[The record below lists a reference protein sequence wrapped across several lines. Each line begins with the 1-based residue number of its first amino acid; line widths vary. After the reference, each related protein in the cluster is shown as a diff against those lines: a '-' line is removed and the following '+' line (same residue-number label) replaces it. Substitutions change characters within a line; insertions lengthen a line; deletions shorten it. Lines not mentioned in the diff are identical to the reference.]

1 MTRLI
6 HGPLVLVLLL
16 LATSPTFAQE
26 SLHDSARA
34 RRLLAIGRG
43 YLPGDW
49 RYPTTEAWLD
59 KDKRVELSTLL
70 PVTPREQRTGYSC
83 GAASLGIMLSHH
95 GLHMG
100 DRKLE
105 KVTGTT
111 REGVDPWQIVNGA
124 RRLGFE
130 VQEKYDATPED
141 VSAALALGRP
151 VLIDFQ
157 ASYGPDD
164 EPGDD
169 WGHYSIV
176 VAADERD
183 FLVVD
188 PSVVNPQHLRR
199 IPKKSLPKVWWDTFI
214 TNGKRFQGWMMT
226 MTRTS
231 EPDLL
236 APPIVPLD
244 AE

>member
-6 HGPLVLVLLL
+6 SGPLVLVLLL
-16 LATSPTFAQE
+16 LASSPLFSE
-26 SLHDSARA
+26 SLADSARG
-34 RRLLAIGRG
+34 RRLLAIGRS

-49 RYPTTEAWLD
+49 RYPTTSAVLD
-59 KDKRVELSTLL
+59 KHHRVELRTLL
-70 PVTPREQRTGYSC
+70 PVTAREQRTGYSC
-83 GAASLGIMLSHH
+83 GAASLGILLSHH
-95 GLHMG
+95 AIHLT

-111 REGVDPWQIVNGA
+111 REGVDPWQLVNAA
-124 RRLGFE
+124 RRLGFDVIE
-130 VQEKYDATPED
+130 RYDATADD
-141 VSAALALGRP
+141 VVAALAEGKP

-164 EPGDD
+164 VPSED
-169 WGHYSIV
+169 WGHYSVV
-176 VAADERD
+176 VAADARD

-188 PSVVNPQHLRR
+188 PSSVNPEHLRR
-199 IPKKSLPKVWWDTFI
+199 VPRKSLGKVWWDTFI
-214 TNGKRFQGWMMT
+214 SNGQKFSGWMMT

-231 EPDLL
+231 APDLL
-236 APPIVPLD
+236 TPPVVPSE

>member
-16 LATSPTFAQE
+16 LASSPLLAD
-26 SLHDSARA
+26 SLADGARA
-34 RRLLAIGRG
+34 KRLLAIGRS

-49 RYPTTEAWLD
+49 RYPTTDAALD
-59 KDKRVELSTLL
+59 KDRRVELATLL
-70 PVTPREQRTGYSC
+70 PVTAREQRTGYSC

-95 GLHMG
+95 AIHLT

-105 KVTGTT
+105 KITGTT
-111 REGVDPWQIVNGA
+111 REGVDPWQLVNAA
-124 RRLGFE
+124 RRLGFD
-130 VQEKYDATPED
+130 VVEKYDATADD
-141 VSAALALGRP
+141 VAAALAEGKP

-176 VAADERD
+176 VAADARD

-188 PSVVNPQHLRR
+188 PSSVNPVHLRR
-199 IPKKSLPKVWWDTFI
+199 IPRKSLARVWWDTFI
-214 TNGKRFQGWMMT
+214 SNGKRFSGWMMT

-231 EPDLL
+231 TPDLL
-236 APPIVPLD
+236 APPVLPPE